1 MLISAEAITP
11 LSALPGLPPPPNP
24 PTPRGDAAVNSIH
37 FGKTKSSSGLVC
49 NQLAAVG
56 GITEVNRWV
65 LKVTNKS
72 DSWLSPTR
80 LIVSTRY
87 HADNGGQRTKGMLER
102 RRKSKSDVI
111 LPCSDLQMVVS
122 VFF

>member
-11 LSALPGLPPPPNP
+11 LSALPVLPPPPTP
-24 PTPRGDAAVNSIH
+24 QPPRGDAAVNIIH
-37 FGKTKSSSGLVC
+37 FGKTKSSSGLVF

-56 GITEVNRWV
+56 GRTEVNRWV

-72 DSWLSPTR
+72 DSWLPPAR

-87 HADNGGQRTKGMLER
+87 HADNSGQRTKGMLER
-102 RRKSKSDVI
+102 RRKNISDFI
-111 LPCSDLQMVVS
+111 LPCSHLQMVVS

>member
-1 MLISAEAITP
+1 M
-11 LSALPGLPPPPNP
+11 
-24 PTPRGDAAVNSIH
+24 
-37 FGKTKSSSGLVC
+37 F

-56 GITEVNRWV
+56 PITEVNRWV

-72 DSWLSPTR
+72 DSWLLPAR
-80 LIVSTRY
+80 LIVSTQY
-87 HADNGGQRTKGMLER
+87 HGDNSDQRTKAMLER
-102 RRKSKSDVI
+102 RRKNISDLI